1 MIETRI
7 VVNAA
12 GVYADEI
19 NNQLSDRKLHITARK
34 GEYMLLDKTVGD
46 YVKSTIFQLPSK
58 MGKGVLVT
66 PTVHGN
72 LLVGPTAVNIEDKE
86 AVNTTMDGL
95 NQIAKV
101 SSRSVKDVPFRQ
113 VITSFAG
120 LRAHED
126 GDDFIIGEASDVQG
140 LINAAGIE
148 SPGLSSAPA
157 IGVAVAELVRDI
169 LNAEEKLDFNPIR
182 HGILDLDTLSL
193 EERNQL
199 IKENPAYGNIIVTII
214 TTLFAVAQ
222 IYEGKFWNKCIFTIA
237 FNAIWM
243 LIETI
248 SGNILLTYCCEFTDL
263 QALGTLG
270 SFTSKIV
277 FMIAITALKRVFTKD
292 EIKELPVRYSFM
304 LVLIPI
310 GSIYIMNNIFM
321 LGYKLHS
328 NRANIQSA
336 VTAVILLG
344 VNVLVFYIYI
354 KLADDLQLRRMTS
367 VYEQQLDL
375 CERHQQERE
384 LSILRLRDMRH
395 NMKNN
400 LVSILAYAEN
410 GDNEKIIRFVNEIM
424 EEGGIKTSTV
434 TNSGNIVIDSL
445 IGYWY
450 VEAKKVGI
458 DFSVNLNIPMEM
470 PFRGADICLILGNLL
485 EML

>member
-1 MIETRI
+1 MSMSKTLSYGTDILFIIFAVYLFFYYFDIFLKRRKRTVLSMIGL
-7 VVNAA
+7 V
-12 GVYADEI
+12 
-19 NNQLSDRKLHITARK
+19 
-34 GEYMLLDKTVGD
+34 
-46 YVKSTIFQLPSK
+46 IFMAWQFEMSS
-58 MGKGVLVT
+58 V
-66 PTVHGN
+66 N
-72 LLVGPTAVNIEDKE
+72 LL
-86 AVNTTMDGL
+86 
-95 NQIAKV
+95 
-101 SSRSVKDVPFRQ
+101 
-113 VITSFAG
+113 
-120 LRAHED
+120 
-126 GDDFIIGEASDVQG
+126 
-140 LINAAGIE
+140 
-148 SPGLSSAPA
+148 
-157 IGVAVAELVRDI
+157 
-169 LNAEEKLDFNPIR
+169 
-182 HGILDLDTLSL
+182 
-193 EERNQL
+193 
-199 IKENPAYGNIIVTII
+199 PAYGNIIVTII

-458 DFSVNLNIPMEM
+458 DFSINLNIPMEM

-485 EML
+485 ENAVEAAQKAEGKKYIRLHMKYDKNNLLLFVENNYKGVLIKTKDKRLKSTKTDAENHGVGLSSVYRIAAKYHGVVTIDDDVANRFLIRVVLYGKQE

>member
-1 MIETRI
+1 MSMSKTLSYGTDILFIIFAVYLFFYYFDIFLKRRKRTVLSMIGL
-7 VVNAA
+7 V
-12 GVYADEI
+12 
-19 NNQLSDRKLHITARK
+19 
-34 GEYMLLDKTVGD
+34 
-46 YVKSTIFQLPSK
+46 IFMAWQFEMSS
-58 MGKGVLVT
+58 V
-66 PTVHGN
+66 N
-72 LLVGPTAVNIEDKE
+72 LL
-86 AVNTTMDGL
+86 
-95 NQIAKV
+95 
-101 SSRSVKDVPFRQ
+101 
-113 VITSFAG
+113 
-120 LRAHED
+120 
-126 GDDFIIGEASDVQG
+126 
-140 LINAAGIE
+140 
-148 SPGLSSAPA
+148 
-157 IGVAVAELVRDI
+157 
-169 LNAEEKLDFNPIR
+169 
-182 HGILDLDTLSL
+182 
-193 EERNQL
+193 
-199 IKENPAYGNIIVTII
+199 PAYGNIIVTII

-400 LVSILAYAEN
+400 LVSILTYAEN

-485 EML
+485 ENAVEAAQKAEGKKYIRLHMKYDKNNLLLFVENNYKGVLIKTKDKRLKSTKTDAENHGVGLSSVYRIAAKYHGVVTIDDDVANRFLIRVVLYGKQE

>member
-1 MIETRI
+1 MSMSKTLSYGTDILFIIFAVYLFFYYFDIFLKRRKRTVLSMIGL
-7 VVNAA
+7 V
-12 GVYADEI
+12 
-19 NNQLSDRKLHITARK
+19 
-34 GEYMLLDKTVGD
+34 
-46 YVKSTIFQLPSK
+46 IFMAWQFEMSS
-58 MGKGVLVT
+58 V
-66 PTVHGN
+66 N
-72 LLVGPTAVNIEDKE
+72 LL
-86 AVNTTMDGL
+86 
-95 NQIAKV
+95 
-101 SSRSVKDVPFRQ
+101 
-113 VITSFAG
+113 
-120 LRAHED
+120 
-126 GDDFIIGEASDVQG
+126 
-140 LINAAGIE
+140 
-148 SPGLSSAPA
+148 
-157 IGVAVAELVRDI
+157 
-169 LNAEEKLDFNPIR
+169 
-182 HGILDLDTLSL
+182 
-193 EERNQL
+193 
-199 IKENPAYGNIIVTII
+199 PAYGNIIVTII

-248 SGNILLTYCCEFTDL
+248 SRNILLTYCCEFTDL

-485 EML
+485 ENAVEAAQKAEGKKYIRLHMKYDKNNLLLFVENNYKGVLIKTKDKRLKSTKTDAENHGVGLSSVYRIAAKYHGVVTIDDDVANRFLIRVVLYGKQE

>member
-1 MIETRI
+1 MSMSKTLSYGTDILFIIFAVYLFFYYFDIFLKRRKRTVLSMIGL
-7 VVNAA
+7 V
-12 GVYADEI
+12 
-19 NNQLSDRKLHITARK
+19 
-34 GEYMLLDKTVGD
+34 
-46 YVKSTIFQLPSK
+46 IFMAWQFEMSS
-58 MGKGVLVT
+58 V
-66 PTVHGN
+66 N
-72 LLVGPTAVNIEDKE
+72 LL
-86 AVNTTMDGL
+86 
-95 NQIAKV
+95 
-101 SSRSVKDVPFRQ
+101 
-113 VITSFAG
+113 
-120 LRAHED
+120 
-126 GDDFIIGEASDVQG
+126 
-140 LINAAGIE
+140 
-148 SPGLSSAPA
+148 
-157 IGVAVAELVRDI
+157 
-169 LNAEEKLDFNPIR
+169 
-182 HGILDLDTLSL
+182 
-193 EERNQL
+193 
-199 IKENPAYGNIIVTII
+199 PAYGNIIVTII

-485 EML
+485 ENAVEAAQKAEGKKYIRLHMKYDKNNLLLFVENNYKGVLIKTKDKRLKSTKTDAENHGVGLSSVYRIAAKYHGVVTIDDDVANRFLIRVVIYGKQE

>member
-1 MIETRI
+1 MSMSKTLSYGTDILFIIFAVYLFFYYFDIFLKRRKRTVLSMIGL
-7 VVNAA
+7 V
-12 GVYADEI
+12 
-19 NNQLSDRKLHITARK
+19 
-34 GEYMLLDKTVGD
+34 
-46 YVKSTIFQLPSK
+46 IFMAWQFEMSS
-58 MGKGVLVT
+58 V
-66 PTVHGN
+66 N
-72 LLVGPTAVNIEDKE
+72 LL
-86 AVNTTMDGL
+86 
-95 NQIAKV
+95 
-101 SSRSVKDVPFRQ
+101 
-113 VITSFAG
+113 
-120 LRAHED
+120 
-126 GDDFIIGEASDVQG
+126 
-140 LINAAGIE
+140 
-148 SPGLSSAPA
+148 
-157 IGVAVAELVRDI
+157 
-169 LNAEEKLDFNPIR
+169 
-182 HGILDLDTLSL
+182 
-193 EERNQL
+193 
-199 IKENPAYGNIIVTII
+199 PAYGNIIVTII

-400 LVSILAYAEN
+400 LVSILSYAEN

-485 EML
+485 ENAVEAAQKAEGKKYIRLHMKYDKNNLLLFVENNYKGVLIKTKDKRLKSTKTDAENHGVGLSSVYRIAAKYHGVVTIDDDVANRFLIRVVLYGKQE

>member
-1 MIETRI
+1 MSMSKTLSYGTDILFIIFAVYLFFYYFDIFLKRRKRTVLSMIGL
-7 VVNAA
+7 V
-12 GVYADEI
+12 
-19 NNQLSDRKLHITARK
+19 
-34 GEYMLLDKTVGD
+34 
-46 YVKSTIFQLPSK
+46 IFMAWQFEMSS
-58 MGKGVLVT
+58 V
-66 PTVHGN
+66 N
-72 LLVGPTAVNIEDKE
+72 LL
-86 AVNTTMDGL
+86 
-95 NQIAKV
+95 
-101 SSRSVKDVPFRQ
+101 
-113 VITSFAG
+113 
-120 LRAHED
+120 
-126 GDDFIIGEASDVQG
+126 
-140 LINAAGIE
+140 
-148 SPGLSSAPA
+148 
-157 IGVAVAELVRDI
+157 
-169 LNAEEKLDFNPIR
+169 
-182 HGILDLDTLSL
+182 
-193 EERNQL
+193 
-199 IKENPAYGNIIVTII
+199 PAYGNIIVTII

-270 SFTSKIV
+270 SFTSIIV

-485 EML
+485 ENAVEAAQKAEGKKYIRLHMKYDKNNLLLFVENNYKGVLIKTKDKRLKSTKTDAENHGVGLSSVYRIAAKYHGVVTIDDDVANRFLIRVVLYGKQE

>member
-1 MIETRI
+1 MSMSKILSYGTDILFIIFAVYLFFYYFDIFLKRRKRTVLSMIGL
-7 VVNAA
+7 V
-12 GVYADEI
+12 
-19 NNQLSDRKLHITARK
+19 
-34 GEYMLLDKTVGD
+34 
-46 YVKSTIFQLPSK
+46 IFMAWQFEMSS
-58 MGKGVLVT
+58 V
-66 PTVHGN
+66 N
-72 LLVGPTAVNIEDKE
+72 LL
-86 AVNTTMDGL
+86 
-95 NQIAKV
+95 
-101 SSRSVKDVPFRQ
+101 
-113 VITSFAG
+113 
-120 LRAHED
+120 
-126 GDDFIIGEASDVQG
+126 
-140 LINAAGIE
+140 
-148 SPGLSSAPA
+148 
-157 IGVAVAELVRDI
+157 
-169 LNAEEKLDFNPIR
+169 
-182 HGILDLDTLSL
+182 
-193 EERNQL
+193 
-199 IKENPAYGNIIVTII
+199 PAYGNIIVTII

-321 LGYKLHS
+321 LGYRLHS

-384 LSILRLRDMRH
+384 LSILQLRDVRH

-470 PFRGADICLILGNLL
+470 SFRGADICLILGNLL
-485 EML
+485 ENAVEAAQKAEGKKYIRLHMKYDKNNLLLFVENNYKGVLIKTKDKRLKSTKTDAGNHGVGLSSVYRIAAKYHGVVTIDDGVTNRFLIRVVLYGKQK

>member
-1 MIETRI
+1 MSMSKILSYGTDILFIIFAVYLFFYYFDIFLKRRKRTVLSMIGL
-7 VVNAA
+7 V
-12 GVYADEI
+12 
-19 NNQLSDRKLHITARK
+19 
-34 GEYMLLDKTVGD
+34 
-46 YVKSTIFQLPSK
+46 IFMAWQFEMSS
-58 MGKGVLVT
+58 V
-66 PTVHGN
+66 N
-72 LLVGPTAVNIEDKE
+72 LL
-86 AVNTTMDGL
+86 
-95 NQIAKV
+95 
-101 SSRSVKDVPFRQ
+101 
-113 VITSFAG
+113 
-120 LRAHED
+120 
-126 GDDFIIGEASDVQG
+126 
-140 LINAAGIE
+140 
-148 SPGLSSAPA
+148 
-157 IGVAVAELVRDI
+157 
-169 LNAEEKLDFNPIR
+169 
-182 HGILDLDTLSL
+182 
-193 EERNQL
+193 
-199 IKENPAYGNIIVTII
+199 PAYGNIIVTII

-248 SGNILLTYCCEFTDL
+248 SGNILLIYCCEFTDL

-321 LGYKLHS
+321 LGYRLHS

-384 LSILRLRDMRH
+384 LSILQLRDVRH

-485 EML
+485 ENAVEAAQKAEGKKYIRLHMKYDKNNLLLFVENNYKGVLIKTKDKRLKSTKTDAGNHGVGLSSVYRIAAKYHGVVTIDDGVTNRFLIRVVLYGKQK

>member
-1 MIETRI
+1 MSMSKTLSYGTDILFIIFAVYLFFYYFDIFLKRRKRTVLSMIGL
-7 VVNAA
+7 V
-12 GVYADEI
+12 
-19 NNQLSDRKLHITARK
+19 
-34 GEYMLLDKTVGD
+34 
-46 YVKSTIFQLPSK
+46 IFMAWQFEMSS
-58 MGKGVLVT
+58 V
-66 PTVHGN
+66 N
-72 LLVGPTAVNIEDKE
+72 LL
-86 AVNTTMDGL
+86 
-95 NQIAKV
+95 
-101 SSRSVKDVPFRQ
+101 
-113 VITSFAG
+113 
-120 LRAHED
+120 
-126 GDDFIIGEASDVQG
+126 
-140 LINAAGIE
+140 
-148 SPGLSSAPA
+148 
-157 IGVAVAELVRDI
+157 
-169 LNAEEKLDFNPIR
+169 
-182 HGILDLDTLSL
+182 
-193 EERNQL
+193 
-199 IKENPAYGNIIVTII
+199 PAYGNIIVTII

-424 EEGGIKTSTV
+424 EEGGIKTSAV

-450 VEAKKVGI
+450 VAAKKAGI
-458 DFSVNLNIPMEM
+458 EFSVNLNIPMEM

-485 EML
+485 ENAVEATQRAEGEKYIRLHMKYDKNNLLLFVENNYKGVLIKTKDKRLKSTKTDAENHGVGLSSVYRIAAKYHGVVTIDDDVANRFLIRVVLYGKQE

>member
-1 MIETRI
+1 MSMSKILSYGTDILFIIFAVYLFFYYFDIFLKRRKRTVLSMIGL
-7 VVNAA
+7 V
-12 GVYADEI
+12 
-19 NNQLSDRKLHITARK
+19 
-34 GEYMLLDKTVGD
+34 
-46 YVKSTIFQLPSK
+46 IFMAWQFEMSS
-58 MGKGVLVT
+58 V
-66 PTVHGN
+66 N
-72 LLVGPTAVNIEDKE
+72 LL
-86 AVNTTMDGL
+86 
-95 NQIAKV
+95 
-101 SSRSVKDVPFRQ
+101 
-113 VITSFAG
+113 
-120 LRAHED
+120 
-126 GDDFIIGEASDVQG
+126 
-140 LINAAGIE
+140 
-148 SPGLSSAPA
+148 
-157 IGVAVAELVRDI
+157 
-169 LNAEEKLDFNPIR
+169 
-182 HGILDLDTLSL
+182 
-193 EERNQL
+193 
-199 IKENPAYGNIIVTII
+199 PAYGNIIVTII

-277 FMIAITALKRVFTKD
+277 FMIVITALKRVFTKD

-321 LGYKLHS
+321 LGYSLHS

-384 LSILRLRDMRH
+384 LSILQLRDVRH

-410 GDNEKIIRFVNEIM
+410 GDNEKIIGFVNEIM

-485 EML
+485 ENAVEAAQKAEGKKYIRLHMKYDKNNLLLFVANNYKGVLIKTKDKRLKSTKTDAGNHGVGLSSVYRIAAKYHGVVTIDDGVTNRFLIRVVLYGKQK

>member
-1 MIETRI
+1 MSMSKTLSYGTDILFIIFAVYLFFYYFDIFLKRRKRTVLSMIGL
-7 VVNAA
+7 V
-12 GVYADEI
+12 
-19 NNQLSDRKLHITARK
+19 
-34 GEYMLLDKTVGD
+34 
-46 YVKSTIFQLPSK
+46 IFMAWQFEMSS
-58 MGKGVLVT
+58 V
-66 PTVHGN
+66 N
-72 LLVGPTAVNIEDKE
+72 LL
-86 AVNTTMDGL
+86 
-95 NQIAKV
+95 
-101 SSRSVKDVPFRQ
+101 
-113 VITSFAG
+113 
-120 LRAHED
+120 
-126 GDDFIIGEASDVQG
+126 
-140 LINAAGIE
+140 
-148 SPGLSSAPA
+148 
-157 IGVAVAELVRDI
+157 
-169 LNAEEKLDFNPIR
+169 
-182 HGILDLDTLSL
+182 
-193 EERNQL
+193 
-199 IKENPAYGNIIVTII
+199 PAYGNIIVTII

-263 QALGTLG
+263 QELGTLG

-485 EML
+485 ENAVEAAQKAEGKKYIRLHMKYDKNNLLLFVENNYKGVLIKTKDKRLKSTKTDAENHGVGLSSVYRIAAKYHGVVTIDDDVANRFLIRVVLYGKQE

>member
-1 MIETRI
+1 MSMSKTLSYGTDILFIIFAVYLFFYYFDIFLKRRKRTVLSMIGL
-7 VVNAA
+7 V
-12 GVYADEI
+12 
-19 NNQLSDRKLHITARK
+19 
-34 GEYMLLDKTVGD
+34 
-46 YVKSTIFQLPSK
+46 IFMAWQFEMSS
-58 MGKGVLVT
+58 V
-66 PTVHGN
+66 N
-72 LLVGPTAVNIEDKE
+72 LL
-86 AVNTTMDGL
+86 
-95 NQIAKV
+95 
-101 SSRSVKDVPFRQ
+101 
-113 VITSFAG
+113 
-120 LRAHED
+120 
-126 GDDFIIGEASDVQG
+126 
-140 LINAAGIE
+140 
-148 SPGLSSAPA
+148 
-157 IGVAVAELVRDI
+157 
-169 LNAEEKLDFNPIR
+169 
-182 HGILDLDTLSL
+182 
-193 EERNQL
+193 
-199 IKENPAYGNIIVTII
+199 PAYGNIIVTII

-485 EML
+485 ENAVEAAQKAEGKKYIRLHMKYDKNNLLLFVENNYKGVLIKTKDKRLKSTKTDAENHGVGLSSVYRIAAKYQGVVTIDDDVANRFLIRVVLYGKQE

>member
-1 MIETRI
+1 MSMSKTLSYGTDILFIIFAVYLFFYYFDIFLKRRKRTVLSMIGL
-7 VVNAA
+7 V
-12 GVYADEI
+12 
-19 NNQLSDRKLHITARK
+19 
-34 GEYMLLDKTVGD
+34 
-46 YVKSTIFQLPSK
+46 IFMAWQFEMSS
-58 MGKGVLVT
+58 V
-66 PTVHGN
+66 N
-72 LLVGPTAVNIEDKE
+72 LL
-86 AVNTTMDGL
+86 
-95 NQIAKV
+95 
-101 SSRSVKDVPFRQ
+101 
-113 VITSFAG
+113 
-120 LRAHED
+120 
-126 GDDFIIGEASDVQG
+126 
-140 LINAAGIE
+140 
-148 SPGLSSAPA
+148 
-157 IGVAVAELVRDI
+157 
-169 LNAEEKLDFNPIR
+169 
-182 HGILDLDTLSL
+182 
-193 EERNQL
+193 
-199 IKENPAYGNIIVTII
+199 PAYGNIIVTII

-270 SFTSKIV
+270 LFTSKIV

-384 LSILRLRDMRH
+384 LSILRLRDVRH

-485 EML
+485 ENAVEAAQKAEGKKYIRLHMKYDKNNLLLFVENNYKGVLIKTKDKRLKSTKTDAENHGVGLSSVYRIAAKYHGVVTIDDDVANRFLIRVVLYGKQE

>member
-1 MIETRI
+1 MSMSKILSYGTDILFIIFAVYLFFYYFDIFLKRRKRTVLSMIGL
-7 VVNAA
+7 V
-12 GVYADEI
+12 
-19 NNQLSDRKLHITARK
+19 
-34 GEYMLLDKTVGD
+34 
-46 YVKSTIFQLPSK
+46 IFMAWQFEMSS
-58 MGKGVLVT
+58 V
-66 PTVHGN
+66 N
-72 LLVGPTAVNIEDKE
+72 LL
-86 AVNTTMDGL
+86 
-95 NQIAKV
+95 
-101 SSRSVKDVPFRQ
+101 
-113 VITSFAG
+113 
-120 LRAHED
+120 
-126 GDDFIIGEASDVQG
+126 
-140 LINAAGIE
+140 
-148 SPGLSSAPA
+148 
-157 IGVAVAELVRDI
+157 
-169 LNAEEKLDFNPIR
+169 
-182 HGILDLDTLSL
+182 
-193 EERNQL
+193 
-199 IKENPAYGNIIVTII
+199 PAYGNIIVTII

-321 LGYKLHS
+321 LGYRLHS

-395 NMKNN
+395 
-400 LVSILAYAEN
+400 
-410 GDNEKIIRFVNEIM
+410 NEKIIRFVNEIM

-485 EML
+485 ENAVEAAQKAEGKKYIRLHMKYDKNNLLLFVENNYKGVLIKTKDKRLKSTKTDAGNHGVGLSSVYRIAAKYHGVVTIDDGVTNRFLIRVVLYGKQK

>member
-1 MIETRI
+1 MFIIFAVYLFFYYFDIFLKRRKRTVLSMIGL
-7 VVNAA
+7 V
-12 GVYADEI
+12 
-19 NNQLSDRKLHITARK
+19 
-34 GEYMLLDKTVGD
+34 
-46 YVKSTIFQLPSK
+46 IFMAWQFEMSS
-58 MGKGVLVT
+58 V
-66 PTVHGN
+66 N
-72 LLVGPTAVNIEDKE
+72 LL
-86 AVNTTMDGL
+86 
-95 NQIAKV
+95 
-101 SSRSVKDVPFRQ
+101 
-113 VITSFAG
+113 
-120 LRAHED
+120 
-126 GDDFIIGEASDVQG
+126 
-140 LINAAGIE
+140 
-148 SPGLSSAPA
+148 
-157 IGVAVAELVRDI
+157 
-169 LNAEEKLDFNPIR
+169 
-182 HGILDLDTLSL
+182 
-193 EERNQL
+193 
-199 IKENPAYGNIIVTII
+199 PAYGNIIVTII

-321 LGYKLHS
+321 LGYRLHS

-384 LSILRLRDMRH
+384 LSILQLRDVRH

-485 EML
+485 ENAVEAAQKAEGKKYIRLHMKYDKNNLLLFVENNYKGVLIKTKDKRLKSTKTDAGNHGVGLSSVYRIAAKYHGVVTIDDGVTNRFLIRVVLYGKQK

>member
-1 MIETRI
+1 MSMSKTLSYGTDILFIIFAVYLFFYYFDIFLKRRKRTVLSMIGL
-7 VVNAA
+7 V
-12 GVYADEI
+12 
-19 NNQLSDRKLHITARK
+19 
-34 GEYMLLDKTVGD
+34 
-46 YVKSTIFQLPSK
+46 IFMAWQFEMSS
-58 MGKGVLVT
+58 V
-66 PTVHGN
+66 N
-72 LLVGPTAVNIEDKE
+72 LL
-86 AVNTTMDGL
+86 
-95 NQIAKV
+95 
-101 SSRSVKDVPFRQ
+101 
-113 VITSFAG
+113 
-120 LRAHED
+120 
-126 GDDFIIGEASDVQG
+126 
-140 LINAAGIE
+140 
-148 SPGLSSAPA
+148 
-157 IGVAVAELVRDI
+157 
-169 LNAEEKLDFNPIR
+169 
-182 HGILDLDTLSL
+182 
-193 EERNQL
+193 
-199 IKENPAYGNIIVTII
+199 PAYGNIIVTII

-485 EML
+485 ENAVEAAQKAEGKKYIRLHMKYDKNNLLLFVENNYKGVLIKTKDKRLKSTKTDAENHGVGLSSVYRIAAKYHGVVTIDDDVSNRFLIRVVLYGKQE

>member
-1 MIETRI
+1 MSMSKILSYGTDILFIIFEVYLFFYYFDIFLKRRKRTVLSMIGL
-7 VVNAA
+7 V
-12 GVYADEI
+12 
-19 NNQLSDRKLHITARK
+19 
-34 GEYMLLDKTVGD
+34 
-46 YVKSTIFQLPSK
+46 IFMAWQFEMSS
-58 MGKGVLVT
+58 V
-66 PTVHGN
+66 N
-72 LLVGPTAVNIEDKE
+72 LL
-86 AVNTTMDGL
+86 
-95 NQIAKV
+95 
-101 SSRSVKDVPFRQ
+101 
-113 VITSFAG
+113 
-120 LRAHED
+120 
-126 GDDFIIGEASDVQG
+126 
-140 LINAAGIE
+140 
-148 SPGLSSAPA
+148 
-157 IGVAVAELVRDI
+157 
-169 LNAEEKLDFNPIR
+169 
-182 HGILDLDTLSL
+182 
-193 EERNQL
+193 
-199 IKENPAYGNIIVTII
+199 PAYGNIIVTII

-321 LGYKLHS
+321 LGYRLHS

-384 LSILRLRDMRH
+384 LSILQLRDVRH

-485 EML
+485 ENAVEAAQKAEGKKYIRLHMKYDKNNLLLFVENNYKGVLIKTKDKRLKSTKTDAGNHGVGLSSVYRIAAKYHGVVTIDDGVTNRFLIRVVLYGKQK

>member
-1 MIETRI
+1 M
-7 VVNAA
+7 
-12 GVYADEI
+12 
-19 NNQLSDRKLHITARK
+19 K
-34 GEYMLLDKTVGD
+34 
-46 YVKSTIFQLPSK
+46 
-58 MGKGVLVT
+58 
-66 PTVHGN
+66 
-72 LLVGPTAVNIEDKE
+72 
-86 AVNTTMDGL
+86 
-95 NQIAKV
+95 
-101 SSRSVKDVPFRQ
+101 
-113 VITSFAG
+113 
-120 LRAHED
+120 
-126 GDDFIIGEASDVQG
+126 
-140 LINAAGIE
+140 LINPAGNAMTPDGNTIQ
-148 SPGLSSAPA
+148 PRACMCSSKKNFA
-157 IGVAVAELVRDI
+157 
-169 LNAEEKLDFNPIR
+169 NAKGSDGCF
-182 HGILDLDTLSL
+182 HCGCSCS
-193 EERNQL
+193 
-199 IKENPAYGNIIVTII
+199 YGNIIVTII

-321 LGYKLHS
+321 LGYRLHS

-384 LSILRLRDMRH
+384 LSILQLRDVRH

-485 EML
+485 ENAVEAAQKAEGKKYIRLHMKYDKNNLLLFVENNYKGVLIKTKDKRLKSTKTDAGNHGVGLSSVYRIAAKYHGVVTIDDGVTNRFLIRVVLYGKQK

>member
-1 MIETRI
+1 MSMSKILSYGTDILFIIFAVYLFFYYFDIFLKRRKRTVLSMIGL
-7 VVNAA
+7 V
-12 GVYADEI
+12 
-19 NNQLSDRKLHITARK
+19 
-34 GEYMLLDKTVGD
+34 
-46 YVKSTIFQLPSK
+46 IFMAWQFEMSS
-58 MGKGVLVT
+58 V
-66 PTVHGN
+66 N
-72 LLVGPTAVNIEDKE
+72 LL
-86 AVNTTMDGL
+86 
-95 NQIAKV
+95 
-101 SSRSVKDVPFRQ
+101 
-113 VITSFAG
+113 
-120 LRAHED
+120 
-126 GDDFIIGEASDVQG
+126 
-140 LINAAGIE
+140 
-148 SPGLSSAPA
+148 
-157 IGVAVAELVRDI
+157 
-169 LNAEEKLDFNPIR
+169 
-182 HGILDLDTLSL
+182 
-193 EERNQL
+193 
-199 IKENPAYGNIIVTII
+199 PAYGNIIVTII

-321 LGYKLHS
+321 LGYRLHS

-384 LSILRLRDMRH
+384 LSILQLRDVRH

-485 EML
+485 ENAVEAAQKAEGKKYIRLHMKYDKNNLLLFVENNYKGVLIKTKDKRLKSTKTDAGNHGVGLSSVYRIAVKYHGVVTIDDGVTNRFLIRVVLYGKQK

>member
-1 MIETRI
+1 MSMSKTLSYGTDILFIIFAVYLFFYYFDIFLKRRKRTVLSMIGL
-7 VVNAA
+7 V
-12 GVYADEI
+12 
-19 NNQLSDRKLHITARK
+19 
-34 GEYMLLDKTVGD
+34 
-46 YVKSTIFQLPSK
+46 IFMAWQFEMSS
-58 MGKGVLVT
+58 V
-66 PTVHGN
+66 N
-72 LLVGPTAVNIEDKE
+72 LL
-86 AVNTTMDGL
+86 
-95 NQIAKV
+95 
-101 SSRSVKDVPFRQ
+101 
-113 VITSFAG
+113 
-120 LRAHED
+120 
-126 GDDFIIGEASDVQG
+126 
-140 LINAAGIE
+140 
-148 SPGLSSAPA
+148 
-157 IGVAVAELVRDI
+157 
-169 LNAEEKLDFNPIR
+169 
-182 HGILDLDTLSL
+182 
-193 EERNQL
+193 
-199 IKENPAYGNIIVTII
+199 PAYGNIIVTII

-485 EML
+485 ENAVEAAQKAEGKKYIRLHMKYDKNNLLLFVENSYKGVLIKTKDKRLKSTKTDAENHGVGLSSVYRIAAKYHGVVTIDDDVANRFLIRVVLYGKQE

>member
-1 MIETRI
+1 MSMSKILSYGTDILFIIFAVYLFFYYFDIFLKRRKRTVLSMIGL
-7 VVNAA
+7 V
-12 GVYADEI
+12 
-19 NNQLSDRKLHITARK
+19 
-34 GEYMLLDKTVGD
+34 
-46 YVKSTIFQLPSK
+46 IFMAWQFEMSS
-58 MGKGVLVT
+58 V
-66 PTVHGN
+66 N
-72 LLVGPTAVNIEDKE
+72 LL
-86 AVNTTMDGL
+86 
-95 NQIAKV
+95 
-101 SSRSVKDVPFRQ
+101 
-113 VITSFAG
+113 
-120 LRAHED
+120 
-126 GDDFIIGEASDVQG
+126 
-140 LINAAGIE
+140 
-148 SPGLSSAPA
+148 
-157 IGVAVAELVRDI
+157 
-169 LNAEEKLDFNPIR
+169 
-182 HGILDLDTLSL
+182 
-193 EERNQL
+193 
-199 IKENPAYGNIIVTII
+199 PAYGNIIVTII

-321 LGYKLHS
+321 LGYRLHS

-384 LSILRLRDMRH
+384 LSILQLRDVRH

-485 EML
+485 ENAVEAAQKAEGKKYIRLHMKYDKNNLLLFVGNNYKGVLIKTKDKRLKSTKTDAGNHGVGLSSVYRIAAKYHGVVTIDDGVTNHFLIRVVLYGKQK

>member
-1 MIETRI
+1 MSMSKILSYGTDILFIIFAVYLFFYYFDIFLKRRKRTVLSMIGL
-7 VVNAA
+7 V
-12 GVYADEI
+12 
-19 NNQLSDRKLHITARK
+19 
-34 GEYMLLDKTVGD
+34 
-46 YVKSTIFQLPSK
+46 IFMAWQFEMSS
-58 MGKGVLVT
+58 V
-66 PTVHGN
+66 N
-72 LLVGPTAVNIEDKE
+72 LL
-86 AVNTTMDGL
+86 
-95 NQIAKV
+95 
-101 SSRSVKDVPFRQ
+101 
-113 VITSFAG
+113 
-120 LRAHED
+120 
-126 GDDFIIGEASDVQG
+126 
-140 LINAAGIE
+140 
-148 SPGLSSAPA
+148 PA
-157 IGVAVAELVRDI
+157 C
-169 LNAEEKLDFNPIR
+169 
-182 HGILDLDTLSL
+182 
-193 EERNQL
+193 
-199 IKENPAYGNIIVTII
+199 GNIIVTII

-237 FNAIWM
+237 FNVIWM

-321 LGYKLHS
+321 LGYRLHS

-384 LSILRLRDMRH
+384 LSILQLRDVRH

-485 EML
+485 ENAVEAAQKAEGKKYIRLHMKYDKNNLLLFVENNYKGVLIKTKDKRLKSTKTDAGNHGVGLSSVYRIAAKYHGVVTIDDGVTNRFLIRVVLYGKQK

>member
-1 MIETRI
+1 MSMSKTLSYGTDILFIIFAVYLFFYYFDIFLKRRKRTVLSMIGL
-7 VVNAA
+7 V
-12 GVYADEI
+12 
-19 NNQLSDRKLHITARK
+19 
-34 GEYMLLDKTVGD
+34 
-46 YVKSTIFQLPSK
+46 IFMAWQFEMSS
-58 MGKGVLVT
+58 V
-66 PTVHGN
+66 N
-72 LLVGPTAVNIEDKE
+72 LL
-86 AVNTTMDGL
+86 
-95 NQIAKV
+95 
-101 SSRSVKDVPFRQ
+101 
-113 VITSFAG
+113 
-120 LRAHED
+120 
-126 GDDFIIGEASDVQG
+126 
-140 LINAAGIE
+140 
-148 SPGLSSAPA
+148 
-157 IGVAVAELVRDI
+157 
-169 LNAEEKLDFNPIR
+169 
-182 HGILDLDTLSL
+182 
-193 EERNQL
+193 
-199 IKENPAYGNIIVTII
+199 PAYGNIIVTII

-354 KLADDLQLRRMTS
+354 KLADDLQRRRMTS

-485 EML
+485 ENAVEAAQKAEGKKYIRLHMKYDKNNLLLFVENNYKGVLIKTKDKRLKSTKTDAENHGVGLSSVYRIAAKYHGVVTIDDDVANRFLIRVVLYGKQE

>member
-1 MIETRI
+1 MSMSKILSYGTDILFIIFAVYLFFYYFDIFLKRRKRTVLSMIGL
-7 VVNAA
+7 V
-12 GVYADEI
+12 
-19 NNQLSDRKLHITARK
+19 
-34 GEYMLLDKTVGD
+34 
-46 YVKSTIFQLPSK
+46 IFMAWQFEMSS
-58 MGKGVLVT
+58 V
-66 PTVHGN
+66 N
-72 LLVGPTAVNIEDKE
+72 LL
-86 AVNTTMDGL
+86 
-95 NQIAKV
+95 
-101 SSRSVKDVPFRQ
+101 
-113 VITSFAG
+113 
-120 LRAHED
+120 
-126 GDDFIIGEASDVQG
+126 
-140 LINAAGIE
+140 
-148 SPGLSSAPA
+148 
-157 IGVAVAELVRDI
+157 
-169 LNAEEKLDFNPIR
+169 
-182 HGILDLDTLSL
+182 
-193 EERNQL
+193 
-199 IKENPAYGNIIVTII
+199 PAYGNIIVTII

-321 LGYKLHS
+321 LGYRLHS

-384 LSILRLRDMRH
+384 LSILQLRDVRH

-485 EML
+485 ENAVEAAQKAEGKKYIRLHMKYDKNNLLLFVENNYKGVLIKTKDKRLKSTKTDAGNHGVGLSSVYRIAAKYHGVVTIDDGVTNRLLNCNPRFHTRYLG

>member
-1 MIETRI
+1 MSMSKTLSYGTDILFIIFAVYLFFYYFDIFLKRRKRTVLSMIGL
-7 VVNAA
+7 V
-12 GVYADEI
+12 
-19 NNQLSDRKLHITARK
+19 
-34 GEYMLLDKTVGD
+34 
-46 YVKSTIFQLPSK
+46 IFMAWQFEMSS
-58 MGKGVLVT
+58 V
-66 PTVHGN
+66 N
-72 LLVGPTAVNIEDKE
+72 LL
-86 AVNTTMDGL
+86 
-95 NQIAKV
+95 
-101 SSRSVKDVPFRQ
+101 
-113 VITSFAG
+113 
-120 LRAHED
+120 
-126 GDDFIIGEASDVQG
+126 
-140 LINAAGIE
+140 
-148 SPGLSSAPA
+148 
-157 IGVAVAELVRDI
+157 
-169 LNAEEKLDFNPIR
+169 
-182 HGILDLDTLSL
+182 
-193 EERNQL
+193 
-199 IKENPAYGNIIVTII
+199 PAYGNIIVTII

-485 EML
+485 ENAVEAAQKAEGKKYIRLHKKYDKNNLLLFVENNYKGVLIKTKDKRLKSTKTDAENHGVGLSSVYRIAAKYHGVVTIDDDVANRFLIRVVLYGKQE

>member
-1 MIETRI
+1 MSMSKTLSYGTDILFIIFAVYLFFYYFDIFLKRRKRTVLSMIGL
-7 VVNAA
+7 V
-12 GVYADEI
+12 
-19 NNQLSDRKLHITARK
+19 
-34 GEYMLLDKTVGD
+34 
-46 YVKSTIFQLPSK
+46 IFMAWQFEMSS
-58 MGKGVLVT
+58 V
-66 PTVHGN
+66 N
-72 LLVGPTAVNIEDKE
+72 LL
-86 AVNTTMDGL
+86 
-95 NQIAKV
+95 
-101 SSRSVKDVPFRQ
+101 
-113 VITSFAG
+113 
-120 LRAHED
+120 
-126 GDDFIIGEASDVQG
+126 
-140 LINAAGIE
+140 
-148 SPGLSSAPA
+148 
-157 IGVAVAELVRDI
+157 
-169 LNAEEKLDFNPIR
+169 
-182 HGILDLDTLSL
+182 
-193 EERNQL
+193 
-199 IKENPAYGNIIVTII
+199 PAYGNIIVTII

-485 EML
+485 ENAVEAAQKAEGKKYIRLHMKYDKNNLLLFVENNYKGVLIKTKDKRLKSTKTDAGNHGVGIPSVYRIAAKYHGVVTIDDNVANRFLIRVVLYGKQK

>member
-1 MIETRI
+1 MSMSKTLSYGTDILFIIFAVYLFFYYFDIFLKRRKRTVLSMIGL
-7 VVNAA
+7 V
-12 GVYADEI
+12 
-19 NNQLSDRKLHITARK
+19 
-34 GEYMLLDKTVGD
+34 
-46 YVKSTIFQLPSK
+46 IFMAWQFEMSS
-58 MGKGVLVT
+58 V
-66 PTVHGN
+66 N
-72 LLVGPTAVNIEDKE
+72 LL
-86 AVNTTMDGL
+86 
-95 NQIAKV
+95 
-101 SSRSVKDVPFRQ
+101 
-113 VITSFAG
+113 
-120 LRAHED
+120 
-126 GDDFIIGEASDVQG
+126 
-140 LINAAGIE
+140 
-148 SPGLSSAPA
+148 
-157 IGVAVAELVRDI
+157 
-169 LNAEEKLDFNPIR
+169 
-182 HGILDLDTLSL
+182 
-193 EERNQL
+193 
-199 IKENPAYGNIIVTII
+199 PAYGNIIVTII

-310 GSIYIMNNIFM
+310 GSIYMMNNIFM

-485 EML
+485 ENAVEAAQKAEGKKYIRLHMKYDKNNLLLFVENNYKGVLIKTKDKRLKSTKTDAENHGVGLSSVYRIAAKYHGVVTIDDDVANRFLIRVVLYGKQE

>member
-1 MIETRI
+1 MSMSKTLSYGTDILFIIFAVYLFFYYFDIFLKRRKRTVLSMIGL
-7 VVNAA
+7 V
-12 GVYADEI
+12 
-19 NNQLSDRKLHITARK
+19 
-34 GEYMLLDKTVGD
+34 
-46 YVKSTIFQLPSK
+46 IFMAWQFEMSS
-58 MGKGVLVT
+58 V
-66 PTVHGN
+66 N
-72 LLVGPTAVNIEDKE
+72 LL
-86 AVNTTMDGL
+86 
-95 NQIAKV
+95 
-101 SSRSVKDVPFRQ
+101 
-113 VITSFAG
+113 
-120 LRAHED
+120 
-126 GDDFIIGEASDVQG
+126 
-140 LINAAGIE
+140 
-148 SPGLSSAPA
+148 
-157 IGVAVAELVRDI
+157 
-169 LNAEEKLDFNPIR
+169 
-182 HGILDLDTLSL
+182 
-193 EERNQL
+193 
-199 IKENPAYGNIIVTII
+199 PAYGNIIVTII

-485 EML
+485 ENAVEAAQKAEGKKYIRLHMKYDKNNLLLFVENNYKGVLIKTKDKRLKSTKTDAENHGVGLSSVYRIAAKYHGVVTIDDDLSNRFLIRVVLYGKQE

>member
-1 MIETRI
+1 MSMSKILSYGTDILFIIFAVYLFFYYFDIFLKRRKRTVLSMIGL
-7 VVNAA
+7 V
-12 GVYADEI
+12 
-19 NNQLSDRKLHITARK
+19 
-34 GEYMLLDKTVGD
+34 
-46 YVKSTIFQLPSK
+46 IFMAWQFEMSS
-58 MGKGVLVT
+58 V
-66 PTVHGN
+66 N
-72 LLVGPTAVNIEDKE
+72 LL
-86 AVNTTMDGL
+86 
-95 NQIAKV
+95 
-101 SSRSVKDVPFRQ
+101 
-113 VITSFAG
+113 
-120 LRAHED
+120 
-126 GDDFIIGEASDVQG
+126 
-140 LINAAGIE
+140 
-148 SPGLSSAPA
+148 PA
-157 IGVAVAELVRDI
+157 C
-169 LNAEEKLDFNPIR
+169 
-182 HGILDLDTLSL
+182 
-193 EERNQL
+193 
-199 IKENPAYGNIIVTII
+199 GNIIVTII

-321 LGYKLHS
+321 LGYRLHS

-384 LSILRLRDMRH
+384 LSILQLRDVRH

-485 EML
+485 ENAVEAAQKAEGKKYIRLHMKYDKNNLLLFVENNYKGVLIKTKDKRLKSTKTDAGNHGVGLSSVYRIAAKYHGVVTIDDGVTNRFLIRVVLYGKQK

>member
-1 MIETRI
+1 MSMSKTLSYGTDILFIIFAVYLFFYYFDIFLKRRKRTVLSMIGL
-7 VVNAA
+7 V
-12 GVYADEI
+12 
-19 NNQLSDRKLHITARK
+19 
-34 GEYMLLDKTVGD
+34 
-46 YVKSTIFQLPSK
+46 IFMAWQFEMSS
-58 MGKGVLVT
+58 V
-66 PTVHGN
+66 N
-72 LLVGPTAVNIEDKE
+72 LL
-86 AVNTTMDGL
+86 
-95 NQIAKV
+95 
-101 SSRSVKDVPFRQ
+101 
-113 VITSFAG
+113 
-120 LRAHED
+120 
-126 GDDFIIGEASDVQG
+126 
-140 LINAAGIE
+140 
-148 SPGLSSAPA
+148 
-157 IGVAVAELVRDI
+157 
-169 LNAEEKLDFNPIR
+169 
-182 HGILDLDTLSL
+182 
-193 EERNQL
+193 
-199 IKENPAYGNIIVTII
+199 PAYGNIIVTII

-277 FMIAITALKRVFTKD
+277 FMIAIKALKRVFTKD

-485 EML
+485 ENAVEAAQKAEGKKYIRLHMKYDKNNLLLFVENNYKGVLIKTKDKRLKSTKTDAENHGVGLSSVYRIAAKYHGVVTIDDDVANRFLIRVVLYGKQE

>member
-1 MIETRI
+1 MSMSKILSYGTDILFIIFAVYLFFYYFDIFLKRRKRTVLSMIGL
-7 VVNAA
+7 V
-12 GVYADEI
+12 
-19 NNQLSDRKLHITARK
+19 
-34 GEYMLLDKTVGD
+34 
-46 YVKSTIFQLPSK
+46 IFMAWQFEMSS
-58 MGKGVLVT
+58 V
-66 PTVHGN
+66 N
-72 LLVGPTAVNIEDKE
+72 LL
-86 AVNTTMDGL
+86 
-95 NQIAKV
+95 
-101 SSRSVKDVPFRQ
+101 
-113 VITSFAG
+113 
-120 LRAHED
+120 
-126 GDDFIIGEASDVQG
+126 
-140 LINAAGIE
+140 
-148 SPGLSSAPA
+148 
-157 IGVAVAELVRDI
+157 
-169 LNAEEKLDFNPIR
+169 
-182 HGILDLDTLSL
+182 
-193 EERNQL
+193 
-199 IKENPAYGNIIVTII
+199 PAYGNIIVTII

-321 LGYKLHS
+321 LGYRLHS

-384 LSILRLRDMRH
+384 LSILQLRDVRH

-485 EML
+485 ENAVEAAQKAEGKKYIRLHMKYDKNNLLLFVENNYKGVLIKTKDKRLKPTKTDAGNHGVGLSSVYRIAAKYHGVVTIDDGVTNRFLIRVVLYGKQK

>member
-1 MIETRI
+1 MSMSKTLSYGTDILFIIFAVYLFFYYFDIFLKRRKRTVLSMIGL
-7 VVNAA
+7 V
-12 GVYADEI
+12 
-19 NNQLSDRKLHITARK
+19 
-34 GEYMLLDKTVGD
+34 
-46 YVKSTIFQLPSK
+46 IFMAWQFEMSS
-58 MGKGVLVT
+58 V
-66 PTVHGN
+66 N
-72 LLVGPTAVNIEDKE
+72 LL
-86 AVNTTMDGL
+86 
-95 NQIAKV
+95 
-101 SSRSVKDVPFRQ
+101 
-113 VITSFAG
+113 
-120 LRAHED
+120 
-126 GDDFIIGEASDVQG
+126 
-140 LINAAGIE
+140 
-148 SPGLSSAPA
+148 
-157 IGVAVAELVRDI
+157 
-169 LNAEEKLDFNPIR
+169 
-182 HGILDLDTLSL
+182 
-193 EERNQL
+193 
-199 IKENPAYGNIIVTII
+199 PAYGNIIITII

-248 SGNILLTYCCEFTDL
+248 SGNILLTYCCDFTDL

-277 FMIAITALKRVFTKD
+277 FMIVITALKRVFTKD

-321 LGYKLHS
+321 LGYSLHS

-384 LSILRLRDMRH
+384 LSILQLRDVRH

-485 EML
+485 ENAVEAAQKAEGKKYIRLHMKYDKNNLLLFVANNYKGVLIKTKDKRLKSTKTDAGNHGVGLSSVYRIAAKYHGVVTIDDGVTNRFLIRVVLYGKQK

>member
-1 MIETRI
+1 MSMSKTLSYGTDILFIIFAVYLFFYYFDIFLKRRKRTVLSMIGL
-7 VVNAA
+7 V
-12 GVYADEI
+12 
-19 NNQLSDRKLHITARK
+19 
-34 GEYMLLDKTVGD
+34 
-46 YVKSTIFQLPSK
+46 IFMAWQFEMSS
-58 MGKGVLVT
+58 V
-66 PTVHGN
+66 N
-72 LLVGPTAVNIEDKE
+72 LL
-86 AVNTTMDGL
+86 
-95 NQIAKV
+95 
-101 SSRSVKDVPFRQ
+101 
-113 VITSFAG
+113 
-120 LRAHED
+120 
-126 GDDFIIGEASDVQG
+126 
-140 LINAAGIE
+140 
-148 SPGLSSAPA
+148 
-157 IGVAVAELVRDI
+157 
-169 LNAEEKLDFNPIR
+169 
-182 HGILDLDTLSL
+182 
-193 EERNQL
+193 
-199 IKENPAYGNIIVTII
+199 PAYGNIIVTII

-445 IGYWY
+445 IEYWY

-485 EML
+485 ENAVEAAQKAEGKKYIRLHMKYDKNNLLLFVENNYKGVLIKTKDKRLKSTKTDAENHGVGLSSVYRIAAKYHGVVTIDDDVANRFLIRVVLYGKQE

>member
-1 MIETRI
+1 MSMSKTLSYGTDILFIIFAVYLFFYYFDIFLKRRKRTVLSMIGL
-7 VVNAA
+7 V
-12 GVYADEI
+12 
-19 NNQLSDRKLHITARK
+19 
-34 GEYMLLDKTVGD
+34 
-46 YVKSTIFQLPSK
+46 IFMAWQFEMSS
-58 MGKGVLVT
+58 V
-66 PTVHGN
+66 N
-72 LLVGPTAVNIEDKE
+72 LL
-86 AVNTTMDGL
+86 
-95 NQIAKV
+95 
-101 SSRSVKDVPFRQ
+101 
-113 VITSFAG
+113 
-120 LRAHED
+120 
-126 GDDFIIGEASDVQG
+126 
-140 LINAAGIE
+140 
-148 SPGLSSAPA
+148 
-157 IGVAVAELVRDI
+157 
-169 LNAEEKLDFNPIR
+169 
-182 HGILDLDTLSL
+182 
-193 EERNQL
+193 
-199 IKENPAYGNIIVTII
+199 PAYGNIIVTII

-485 EML
+485 ENAVEAAQKAEGKKYIRLHMKYDKNNLLLFVENNYKGVLIKTKDKRLKSTKTDAENHGVDLSSLNLINNKYHGVVTIDDDVANRFLIRVVLYGKQE